1 MDSTARTP
9 PDAFLDIYKT
19 RNNGASIELEI
30 LVFVYQIKQASK
42 LLKPAFSLSLS
53 LSMIRLLA
61 SSSRFWMP
69 GLTGRSP
76 FSAPLSIHSHHIP
89 LSSELQ
95 PAQVAHLIRPLAPH
109 RTPYSPLSAPFSHSF
124 AFAFQI
130 VYGVSSFTS
139 SFL

>member
-19 RNNGASIELEI
+19 PNNGASIELEI

-42 LLKPAFSLSLS
+42 PLKPAFSLS

-76 FSAPLSIHSHHIP
+76 FSAPLSILSHHIF